1 MDALPPGDRP
11 KDVGDVH
18 LDLHTTSTQSSFSLI
33 WNLSLDAFIF
43 STNLKE
49 VRETKRSVISCLHSL
64 YNPKEFLAPV
74 IFAGKLIVP
83 YIIQLQLGWDDHLP
97 RDTILRWRS

>member
-11 KDVGDVH
+11 KDVGDVL

-64 YNPKEFLAPV
+64 YNPIEFLAPV